1 MTQMS
6 TIQIQPAD
14 ELPAAVA
21 VQAAADVPDTTKSGG
36 LRFLQFVTGIV
47 GAGCFGV
54 SGWLG
59 TLDLKNIPCCVLIAL
74 LPFSLFYRIV
84 MYLPLRTS
92 HLNLPEKQPWPRSLE
107 GAKVSIIIPA
117 YNEEGIIKETVE
129 TALKST
135 SASKEN
141 LEVIVVDD
149 QSKDQTWQIISA
161 IEDDR
166 FLPVCGAVR
175 DSSCDWKGKNWAVW
189 QGFMESTG
197 SVIIVMDGD
206 VLLQPNAIEDLL
218 ARFTTKSA
226 EWLTVCCFSDF
237 RNVWEFLLALPCL
250 IGMNQALLAPE
261 IERGEKTYAYGQLN
275 VFRRETY
282 EKLGGHK
289 RVGAV
294 VAETHMLATLAKQ
307 SKIPMQTTIA
317 TSQTKLLWYAGFDDT
332 WQGTLKSVCAR
343 VQKVPACLRILLVPL
358 PIIAAAIQL
367 ASWLM
372 PAPLIYFLVT
382 SDERTVHVVG
392 LALAVLQTSLV
403 FVQRWIGWQY
413 LRYPSTMWW
422 AEPASVCVHC
432 AMQLRA
438 IASPYAKWKG
448 KVQTTPKGKRDP
460 ADVPH
465 ADIVRHVQA
474 FRAENKVYQDRM
486 TNGPGRRQLQATA
499 SHLQLQAF
507 AARFAT
513 APSAEMVV
521 VPVSPAVPN
530 LS

>member
-1 MTQMS
+1 M
-6 TIQIQPAD
+6 
-14 ELPAAVA
+14 L
-21 VQAAADVPDTTKSGG
+21 
-36 LRFLQFVTGIV
+36 
-47 GAGCFGV
+47 
-54 SGWLG
+54 
-59 TLDLKNIPCCVLIAL
+59 AL
-74 LPFSLFYRIV
+74 LPISLVYRVV
-84 MYLPLRTS
+84 MYLPLNTT
-92 HLNLPEKQPWPRSLE
+92 HLNLPEKQSWPRSLD

-117 YNEEGIIKETVE
+117 YNEEGVIRETVE

-135 SASKEN
+135 NATKN
-141 LEVIVVDD
+141 HLEIIVVDD
-149 QSKDQTWQIISA
+149 QSKDQTWEIMNQ

-218 ARFTTKSA
+218 ARFSSRSA

-237 RNVWEFLLALPCL
+237 RNVWEFLLSLPCL
-250 IGMNQALLAPE
+250 IGMNQALLAPQ

-307 SKIPMQTTIA
+307 TKVPMQTVIA
-317 TSQTKLLWYAGFDDT
+317 TSQTKLLWYAGFEDT

-343 VQKVPACLRILLVPL
+343 VQKVPGFLRILLGPL

-372 PAPLIYFLVT
+372 PAPLIYLLVT
-382 SDERTVHVVG
+382 SDERAVHIVG
-392 LALAVLQTSLV
+392 LVLALLQTSFV

-422 AEPASVCVHC
+422 AEPVSVCIHC

-448 KVQTTPKGKRDP
+448 KVQTTVKGKIDP

-474 FRAENKVYQDRM
+474 FRAENKVYQNRM
-486 TNGPGRRQLQATA
+486 VHGSQRRKHQAAA
-499 SHLQLQAF
+499 SDLQLQAF
-507 AARFAT
+507 AARFSAG
-513 APSAEMVV
+513 APSDELVV
-521 VPVSPAVPN
+521 VPISPAVPGRA
-530 LS
+530 SES